1 MIDLSAEWVAVISL
15 CVTTVGGAVAYVWT
29 SRETLFK
36 VHIAKCEAE
45 IASSRLKIDVL
56 QDKLLQAAHVSAEA
70 ARVQADTYQRL
81 ARSLEEQNAALKSV
95 AVVVKAG
102 SS

>member
-1 MIDLSAEWVAVISL
+1 MVDLSAEWVAIITL
-15 CVTTVGGAVAYVWT
+15 CFTTVGGAVGYVWT

-36 VHIAKCEAE
+36 AHIAKCEAE
-45 IASSRLKIDVL
+45 VAAGRLKIDAL
-56 QDKLLQAAHVSAEA
+56 QDKLLQAAHVAAEA

-95 AVVVKAG
+95 AVVVKG
-102 SS
+102 PS